1 MSRRAISGA
10 VVCSE
15 RPKPRSELLT
25 TKLQEVQDRIT
36 ELVALTVELSGLVER
51 SKQLDPADQT
61 AGQICHILH
70 DD

>member
-1 MSRRAISGA
+1 M
-10 VVCSE
+10 CSE